1 MSTEK
6 HDATLDSPEAAA
18 AAAAA
23 DEGQAPASAEAHPPE
38 LTEHSLA
45 ADVERL
51 LAEKL
56 ELQDLLQRRQAEFEN
71 FKRRSDRE
79 RGDIFDT
86 ATMESLKI
94 FLQVLD
100 DLERGLKSAP
110 AEDGPAREF
119 AKGLE
124 LIYQRTLDL
133 FTRLGVTSVKSE
145 GEKFDPN
152 MHHAVQKVESNEHE
166 DETILEEY
174 QKGYLFKGRLLRPA
188 MVKVAVRE

>member
-6 HDATLDSPEAAA
+6 SDATIDSTEPVSASGGEPETPDEATPGGGAA
-18 AAAAA
+18 
-23 DEGQAPASAEAHPPE
+23 ES
-38 LTEHSLA
+38 SLA
-45 ADVERL
+45 ADYERVVS
-51 LAEKL
+51 EKL
-56 ELQDLLQRRQAEFEN
+56 ELQELLQRRQADFEN

-79 RGDIFDT
+79 RGEVFET
-86 ATMESLKI
+86 ATMETLRG

-119 AKGLE
+119 AKGME
-124 LIYQRTLDL
+124 LIYQRTVDL
-133 FTRLGVTSVKSE
+133 FTRLGVSSVKSE

-152 MHHAVQKVESNEHE
+152 VHHAVQKVESSEHA

-174 QKGYLFKGRLLRPA
+174 QKGYLYKGKLLRPA

>member
-6 HDATLDSPEAAA
+6 HDATLDSAEAA

-23 DEGQAPASAEAHPPE
+23 DEGQAPAAEAHPPE

-86 ATMESLKI
+86 ATMETLKN

>member
-6 HDATLDSPEAAA
+6 HDATLDSAEAAA
-18 AAAAA
+18 AAAAE
-23 DEGQAPASAEAHPPE
+23 EGQAPAAAGDHPAE

-45 ADVERL
+45 ADLERL

-79 RGDIFDT
+79 RGDIFET
-86 ATMESLKI
+86 ATMETLKN

-110 AEDGPAREF
+110 AEDGPAKEF

>member
-6 HDATLDSPEAAA
+6 HDATLDSPEAAPNVEGDA
-18 AAAAA
+18 A
-23 DEGQAPASAEAHPPE
+23 ASAEAQPRE

-79 RGDIFDT
+79 RGDIFET
-86 ATMESLKI
+86 ATMECLKN

-100 DLERGLKSAP
+100 DLELGLKSMP
-110 AEDGPAREF
+110 TEDGPAKEF
-119 AKGLE
+119 AKGFE

-133 FTRLGVTSVKSE
+133 FTRLGVTPVKSE
-145 GEKFDPN
+145 GQKFDPN